1 MRFLCLWACK
11 SGSLEDFTNTL
22 KAEALF
28 LVFWFK
34 ALSSFLLPLVTTIN
48 DLSFYFLA
56 RLQTFSNLVCV
67 WGGTTCTC
75 VLVCMHVHIHGGQR
89 NLELCCQPAKSR
101 NPLVPISTH
110 CAGVIGKH
118 VAVDV
123 EDSNSGLAHS
133 MISPG
138 PIFKTFCS
146 DNFCAW
152 FTL

>member
-89 NLELCCQPAKSR
+89 HLELCCQPAKSR
-101 NPLVPISTH
+101 NPLVPISYPL
-110 CAGVIGKH
+110 CWGYRQACGRGCGGFKLRSGPLN
-118 VAVDV
+118 DFSR
-123 EDSNSGLAHS
+123 SNFQNIL
-133 MISPG
+133 
-138 PIFKTFCS
+138 F
-146 DNFCAW
+146 W
-152 FTL
+152 

>member
-48 DLSFYFLA
+48 DLSFYFWPGCKLFQILFVFEEELHA
-56 RLQTFSNLVCV
+56 HMC
-67 WGGTTCTC
+67 WCACMCTYME
-75 VLVCMHVHIHGGQR
+75 VRGIWSSAANQQSPGIL
-89 NLELCCQPAKSR
+89 LSPS
-101 NPLVPISTH
+101 PTH